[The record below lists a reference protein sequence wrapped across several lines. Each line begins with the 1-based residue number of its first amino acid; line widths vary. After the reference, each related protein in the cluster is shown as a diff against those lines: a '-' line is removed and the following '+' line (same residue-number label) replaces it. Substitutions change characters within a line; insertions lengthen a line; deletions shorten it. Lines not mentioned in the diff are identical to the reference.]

1 VGTGENEIVKAVLNR
16 RKAAMSCAIAAAV
29 VLAGLGGA
37 VRLVQA
43 QQIGAGQSLTVQRL
57 RPNFYMISGA
67 GANIGVQ
74 TGSDGLVVVDTGT
87 QDASGRV
94 LAEVRKMSD
103 QPIRY
108 VINTSADADNVGGNE
123 AVSKAGV
130 NVHTGASGAR
140 GEFMKAMTGGGASI
154 MAHENV
160 LTRMS
165 APTGK
170 TSAFPS
176 AFWPTEAF
184 PQNRKYIYMNR
195 EGIEVLHQPAAHSD
209 GDSLV
214 FFRASDIVMAGNTI
228 DANRFP
234 VIDVEKGGSVQGEI
248 EALNRLVEL
257 AIPPIPYIFQ
267 EGGTYVIPGHGR
279 VYDQADVVE
288 YRDMIV
294 IVRDVIQDMLGRG
307 MTLDQ
312 IKAADPVLPYEKQF
326 GAKAGPWTTGN
337 FIEAVYK
344 SLAGK
349 K

>member
-1 VGTGENEIVKAVLNR
+1 
-16 RKAAMSCAIAAAV
+16 MSCGIAAAV

-37 VRLVQA
+37 AGLVHA
-43 QQIGAGQSLTVQRL
+43 QQSGTGQNLTVQRL

-67 GANIGVQ
+67 GGNIGVQ
-74 TGSDGLVVVDTGT
+74 TGSDGVVVVDTGT
-87 QDASGRV
+87 KDTSAQV
-94 LAEVRKMSD
+94 LAEIRKMSD

-108 VINTSADADNVGGNE
+108 IVNTSVDADNVGGNE
-123 AVSKAGV
+123 TISKAGV
-130 NVHTGASGAR
+130 NIFSGASGAR

-170 TSAFPS
+170 APAFPS

-184 PQNRKYIYMNR
+184 PQNRKYIYLNH

-209 GDSLV
+209 GDSVV
-214 FFRASDIVMAGNTI
+214 FFRASDIVMAGNII
-228 DANRFP
+228 DTNRFP

-248 EALNRLVEL
+248 DALNRLIEL

-294 IVRDVIQDMLGRG
+294 IVRDVIEDMLSRG

-312 IKAADPVLPYEKQF
+312 IEAANPVLPYEKQF

-337 FIEAVYK
+337 FIEAVYR

>member
-1 VGTGENEIVKAVLNR
+1 MKAVFPGR
-16 RKAAMSCAIAAAV
+16 TAISCAAIAAA
-29 VLAGLGGA
+29 LLGGLVSA
-37 VRLVQA
+37 ARLARA
-43 QQIGAGQSLTVQRL
+43 QQSATEQSLTVQRL
-57 RPNFYMISGA
+57 RPAFYMISGA

-74 TGSDGLVVVDTGT
+74 TGPDGVVVVDTGT
-87 QDASGRV
+87 KEAAGRV
-94 LAEVRKMSD
+94 LAEIRKMSD

-108 VINTSADADNVGGNE
+108 IVNTSADADNVGGNE

-160 LTRMS
+160 LLRMS

-170 TSAFPS
+170 ASAFPS
-176 AFWPTEAF
+176 ADWPTEAF
-184 PQNRKYIYMNR
+184 PQNRKYLYLNH

-209 GDSLV
+209 GDSVV
-214 FFRASDIVMAGNTI
+214 FFRASDIVMAGNII
-228 DANRFP
+228 DTNRFP
-234 VIDVEKGGSVQGEI
+234 VIDVEKGGGIAGEI
-248 EALNRLVEL
+248 AALNRLIEI

-294 IVRDVIQDMLGRG
+294 ILRDVIQDMTRRG
-307 MTLDQ
+307 MTLAQ
-312 IKAADPVLPYEKQF
+312 IQAADPALPYEKQF
-326 GAKAGPWTTGN
+326 GAQSGAWTTNN